1 VTKGEEVKCIVDY
14 NLFDNDIKDMIGLYV
29 KTNKDTGKHLV
40 YFKQIEEWAELTDE
54 QIELVNDNIVSP
66 ENQRLADRIQ
76 ELRITCAS

>member
-1 VTKGEEVKCIVDY
+1 MTKGEEVRCIVDY
-14 NLFDNDIKDMIGLYV
+14 NLFDNDIKDMIGLYIR
-29 KTNKDTGKHLV
+29 TNEDTGKHLI

-54 QIELVNDNIVSP
+54 QIQLVDDNFVTP